1 MASIAGDVGHDA
13 LSLGYRILLT
23 ALGAGVVFG
32 RELVQ
37 LASRLVPSLGTGASG
52 RRHHTGKVRERVTA
66 AQQAARASGLLARRG
81 R

>member
-1 MASIAGDVGHDA
+1 MASIVGDVGDDA
-13 LSLGYRILLT
+13 VRLGYRILLT

-32 RELVQ
+32 RGLFQ
-37 LASRLVPSLGTGASG
+37 LASRLVPALNTGASA
-52 RRHHTGKVRERVTA
+52 RRHHTGRVRERVTA

>member
-1 MASIAGDVGHDA
+1 MASIAGEVGSEA
-13 LSLGYRILLT
+13 LELGYRILLT

-32 RELVQ
+32 RGLFQ
-37 LASRLVPSLGTGASG
+37 LASRLVPSLRAGASD
-52 RRHHTGKVRERVTA
+52 RRHHTGRVRERVTA

>member
-1 MASIAGDVGHDA
+1 MASIVGDVGDDA
-13 LSLGYRILLT
+13 VRLGYRILLT

-32 RELVQ
+32 RGLFQ
-37 LASRLVPSLGTGASG
+37 LASRLVPALSTGASA
-52 RRHHTGKVRERVTA
+52 RRHHTGRVRERVTA

>member
-32 RELVQ
+32 RGLFQ
-37 LASRLVPSLGTGASG
+37 LASRLVPALNAGASA
-52 RRHHTGKVRERVTA
+52 RRHHTGRVRERVTA